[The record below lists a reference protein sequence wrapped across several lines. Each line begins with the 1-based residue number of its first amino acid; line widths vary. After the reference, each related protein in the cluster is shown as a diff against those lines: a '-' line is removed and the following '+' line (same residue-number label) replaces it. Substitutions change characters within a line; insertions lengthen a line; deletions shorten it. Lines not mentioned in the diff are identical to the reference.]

1 MTVVVGYIPNQ
12 HGEAAL
18 TAGLAEAR
26 LRSTDLLVVNATR
39 GDSMIDKKYL
49 GSGAVADLEQRLAA
63 ESDVSASVRQTMGS
77 DVADE
82 IVRLAAE
89 VDAELVVIGL
99 RPRTPVGK
107 MIMGSVAQR
116 VLIDAPCPVLAV
128 KAPLT
133 TG

>member
-26 LRSTDLLVVNATR
+26 LRSADLLVVNATR

-49 GSGAVADLEQRLAA
+49 GESAVTDLEQRLAA
-63 ESDVSASVRQTMGS
+63 ESDVSASVRQAMGA

-89 VDAELVVIGL
+89 VDAELLVIGL

-128 KAPLT
+128 KAR
-133 TG
+133 

>member
-18 TAGLAEAR
+18 TAGFAEAR
-26 LRSTDLLVVNATR
+26 LRGSDLLVVNATR
-39 GDSMIDKKYL
+39 GDSLIDKKYL
-49 GSGAVADLEQRLAA
+49 GESGVADLEQRLSA
-63 ESDVSASVRQTMGS
+63 ESDVATSVRQAMGS

-82 IVRLAAE
+82 IVRIAAE
-89 VDAELVVIGL
+89 VDAELLVIGL

-107 MIMGSVAQR
+107 MIMGSVAQK

-128 KAPLT
+128 KAA
-133 TG
+133 

>member
-99 RPRTPVGK
+99 RPRSPVGK

-128 KAPLT
+128 KAP
-133 TG
+133 

>member
-26 LRSTDLLVVNATR
+26 LRGTDLLVLNATR
-39 GDSMIDKKYL
+39 GDSLIDKKYL
-49 GSGAVADLEQRLAA
+49 SSGAVLDLESRLAD
-63 ESDVSASVRQTMGS
+63 EQGVTASVRQALGP
-77 DVADE
+77 DVAEE
-82 IVRLAAE
+82 IVRVATE

-99 RPRTPVGK
+99 RRRTPVGK
-107 MIMGSVAQR
+107 MIMGSVAQH

-128 KAPLT
+128 KAD
-133 TG
+133 